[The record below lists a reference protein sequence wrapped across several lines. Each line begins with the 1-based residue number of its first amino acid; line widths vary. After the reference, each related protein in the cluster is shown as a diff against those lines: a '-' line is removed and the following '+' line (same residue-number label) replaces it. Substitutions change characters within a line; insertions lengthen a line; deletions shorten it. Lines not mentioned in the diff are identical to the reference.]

1 VLTNR
6 ISSSRMKQLSDS
18 FYSLF
23 VVRTKSRPCPHRFL
37 VPQSRALTSF
47 LGCPLT
53 KDIVNILYTMIFTT
67 TVIKK
72 LSLLLPFF
80 GSATESTETDL
91 EPPGP
96 GDTPVQHGSF
106 EWFVRI
112 QLERRLRRFQRAIL
126 QRSRRGYNSTT
137 LRRRSNQLPQERPQ
151 IGDQPQHRRRRRPR
165 RNETQDPR
173 TAVEESD
180 SSSHQQASK
189 GRAWTSQC

>member
-1 VLTNR
+1 
-6 ISSSRMKQLSDS
+6 MKQRNDS

-106 EWFVRI
+106 
-112 QLERRLRRFQRAIL
+112 AIDTSQIVL
-126 QRSRRGYNSTT
+126 FKVSGTSNCANSLTKP
-137 LRRRSNQLPQERPQ
+137 L
-151 IGDQPQHRRRRRPR
+151 
-165 RNETQDPR
+165 
-173 TAVEESD
+173 AVE
-180 SSSHQQASK
+180 QLASE
-189 GRAWTSQC
+189 TTTYEVEVEP